1 MLVHG
6 IVCSVADPG
15 SGAFFTPGSGMG
27 KKSGSGSGMNQP
39 DHIYESSETVLWVK
53 ILEFFYADPGS
64 GMEKIR
70 IRDPDYKHP
79 GSATLIVC

>member
-1 MLVHG
+1 
-6 IVCSVADPG
+6 
-15 SGAFFTPGSGMG
+15 
-27 KKSGSGSGMNQP
+27 MNHP
-39 DHIYESSETVLWVK
+39 DHIYESLETILWVK

-64 GMEKIR
+64 GLEKIR